1 MIGAQLGPWR
11 LLAQLGVG
19 GAGAVWLVEDAMG
32 RRAALKV
39 LDGRLDPSDEHMQ
52 RFMRELDSLSRV
64 DHPRLVRAL
73 GPLGTAETPWGPVA
87 WFPMTYVRGRSLA
100 QALQALGRLAP
111 ADALRVAIDAA
122 DGLAAAHAVGVL
134 HRDVKSGN
142 ILVDQDG
149 RAVLCDLGLAH
160 AADRTRMT
168 RSGALLGTPAYVAPE
183 VVLGQPARPESDVYG
198 LGVVLYEALTG
209 SLPFQAETALAL
221 ARLHVD
227 QKPEPP
233 STRRPDLPKALDAV
247 VLQALAKKPEER
259 FATAKDMG
267 DALRAVAKKVAP
279 EAVPPAGGGDGLTG
293 HVREHNATAGAAL
306 EAEATARGALARQR
320 AARVS
325 YVVLGL
331 LGLLVLA
338 LTTNRSNRPRRP
350 PPQPG
355 AAPASA
361 TSEAPPATE
370 AAPLASPVAPRPTA
384 KLHLRSGQ
392 TLEGT
397 LEALDDTSVRLRIG
411 EEAREVPRADVTA
424 IELGQ

>member
-64 DHPRLVRAL
+64 EHPRLVRAL

-87 WFPMTYVRGRSLA
+87 WFPMSYVRGRSLA

-122 DGLAAAHAVGVL
+122 DGLAAAHAAGVL

-160 AADRTRMT
+160 ASDRTRMT

-183 VVLGQPARPESDVYG
+183 VVLGQPARAESDVYG

-279 EAVPPAGGGDGLTG
+279 EAVPTDGPGLTG

-331 LGLLVLA
+331 LGVLVLA
-338 LTTNRSNRPRRP
+338 LTTNRSNRPHRP

-355 AAPASA
+355 AAPATSA
-361 TSEAPPATE
+361 STPPATE
-370 AAPLASPVAPRPTA
+370 AAPLASPVATRPTTR
-384 KLHLRSGQ
+384 LRLRSGE

-397 LEALDDTSVRLRIG
+397 LEALDDTTVRLRVG
-411 EEAREVPRADVTA
+411 DATRELPRADVTA